1 VEERLS
7 LWVAQTSPSL
17 IVSAQAPMHSENS
30 HNLFRIAIL
39 EKKEEGKKSTL
50 WGINNVLTVEVA
62 IQQLPITNYP
72 LPIIHY
78 HRTLYKRNNSPS
90 LRLRIF
96 APESLIKVSQS
107 CKDSKNTSEP
117 R

>member
-1 VEERLS
+1 MFLHNCLS
-7 LWVAQTSPSL
+7 FSDSTQPTPKPP
-17 IVSAQAPMHSENS
+17 I
-30 HNLFRIAIL
+30 
-39 EKKEEGKKSTL
+39 KEESKQLSIT
-50 WGINNVLTVEVA
+50 
-62 IQQLPITNYP
+62 QSPLPITDYR
-72 LPIIHY
+72 LPITDYRLPITDYRLPITDYRLPIPHY

-90 LRLRIF
+90 LRLRIL